1 MRTAG
6 RALTALS
13 IGAFVVPQSIRVINA
28 MHALDPCQRTE
39 QDVVRFPIE
48 EGIATPTTHSADRMH
63 QAGAISVPRPR
74 TRQPLGPRLKG
85 GAVAWPQSHPSEA
98 MGRLGNWGGGGDS
111 RAGEGPVM
119 SAKGHR
125 KGAGK
130 AASVVSIAGSEANGT
145 TFEGLYRAYYRALVS
160 YAGKLVG
167 PHNAEDVVQEAFRSC
182 WEEIDGEG
190 IPGDIVA
197 RLRRRTSL
205 RSLDLRRKLSHWE
218 SWDPAAFEA
227 VALGLAPD
235 ALRKRELLEELIE
248 RVPEPELKRLI
259 GHLWIGLTHAEIA
272 EVERL
277 SKRTVKRRWAALK
290 KEMRALKKMI
300 GPFRTSETTIRVS
313 T

>member
-1 MRTAG
+1 MPCMRSTHANEPNRMLSAFQLKKGSLPPPPTARTECIRLELSLSLVPG
-6 RALTALS
+6 RGNLWGPGSREAPS
-13 IGAFVVPQSIRVINA
+13 HGPSRIRVR
-28 MHALDPCQRTE
+28 PW
-39 QDVVRFPIE
+39 
-48 EGIATPTTHSADRMH
+48 
-63 QAGAISVPRPR
+63 GAWV
-74 TRQPLGPRLKG
+74 TG
-85 GAVAWPQSHPSEA
+85 
-98 MGRLGNWGGGGDS
+98 GGGGDS